1 MARARGLVIE
11 WQGGISLAHAFG
23 DMTVLT
29 ESLRRAEQS
38 LQIGPPPGQ

>member
-1 MARARGLVIE
+1 MARARAVVIE
-11 WQGGISLAHAFG
+11 WQGGIALAHAFN

-38 LQIGPPPGQ
+38 LQIGS